1 MTSPL
6 LGIPKRWS
14 SHAVGKLHASSSPL
28 FQRFGVLRHRGTK
41 VFLEVVLTTP
51 RIPQMRPV
59 LPTTE
64 RGEGTA
70 KDAAFPSSS
79 SFSKEEERK
88 KGKSLDGWGTSS
100 FSSSPLRLEMELF
113 STDTPVAA
121 KHFEDFCTGTFN
133 KAEGEADDVDHQE
146 VDVGPEGLDG
156 AEGLFPSSS
165 SRIRP
170 SLCYQYSTFHRL
182 HKGFLLQGGDV
193 YSSEGV
199 HQISLFGEDTYDAPE
214 ETKKSFFSQPSF
226 HSSSTHRGQPYS
238 PKGLIG
244 TAVSAPH
251 LNGSQFFILT
261 TTNPQD
267 VAHLDQTCIC
277 FGKVLE
283 SSFPVLDEIE
293 RRVVVEAGGEIMEG
307 YRIEIVNCGL
317 ASSR

>member
-1 MTSPL
+1 M
-6 LGIPKRWS
+6 G
-14 SHAVGKLHASSSPL
+14 GLHASGSPRL
-28 FQRFGVLRHRGTK
+28 QRFGVLRHRGTK

-51 RIPQMRPV
+51 PHPPM
-59 LPTTE
+59 LKGLSSTSKEDEGE
-64 RGEGTA
+64 RGKGTSLEERRT
-70 KDAAFPSSS
+70 SSS
-79 SFSKEEERK
+79 SLSV
-88 KGKSLDGWGTSS
+88 
-100 FSSSPLRLEMELF
+100 PLRLEMELF
-113 STDTPVAA
+113 STDTPVAS
-121 KHFEDFCTGTFN
+121 KHFEDFCTGSLNTV
-133 KAEGEADDVDHQE
+133 EGEAGE
-146 VDVGPEGLDG
+146 EEGEVGPEGLEEG
-156 AEGLFPSSS
+156 AVGLFPSSA
-165 SRIRP
+165 SRFRP

-193 YSSEGV
+193 HSSEGV
-199 HQISLFGEDTYDAPE
+199 HQVSLFGEDTYDAPE
-214 ETKKSFFSQPSF
+214 ETKKSFFSHPSF
-226 HSSSTHRGQPYS
+226 HSASSTHRGQPYS
-238 PKGLIG
+238 PKGLVG

-317 ASSR
+317 V